1 MILTYITEVIRMA
14 TDTYEITINKMK
26 EMEDSDLLLI
36 KEFVDRLSSKSEYRK
51 ELYNPY
57 RPYTREEII
66 EQLEIARKHAYEGKV
81 MDAKQASFNIREKYG
96 L

>member
-1 MILTYITEVIRMA
+1 MDVRVKNYG
-14 TDTYEITINKMK
+14 
-26 EMEDSDLLLI
+26 
-36 KEFVDRLSSKSEYRK
+36 YRK
-51 ELYNPY
+51 ELYNPIGL
-57 RPYTREEII
+57 YTREEII

>member
-1 MILTYITEVIRMA
+1 M
-14 TDTYEITINKMK
+14 
-26 EMEDSDLLLI
+26 DLIISQMSIDEKWL
-36 KEFVDRLSSKSEYRK
+36 LSSNMDVRVKNFGYRK

-57 RPYTREEII
+57 RSYTREEII